1 MRYIESKH
9 ISEGMAVATPLYNSK
24 GRMLLAA
31 NTRLTASMARRI
43 RALGFPGIFVL
54 DGGDRKFEPLLDD
67 AVRLD
72 AVRSLKRLDLDQVM
86 FVANAVV
93 NQVLYASNAVYDM
106 DSVCDYDTLTYMH
119 SVNVALLSTMM
130 GVSMGLGNK
139 DLELLA
145 QAALLHDIGKT
156 RVSPGIIKG
165 THRLSDDEFKEVRRH
180 PDYAYEMLKRS
191 GVVCQEVMDAVRH
204 HHENEDG
211 TGYPCRL
218 ASDSIPR
225 FAKII
230 HVADVYDALVSRRS
244 YKKSMNPSDAL
255 ENLMANIGS
264 MFDASCVEALR
275 DNVALYPVGSSVRLS
290 NGVTAWVQENRRG
303 YPTRP
308 LLRTRTGL
316 SIDLMQRLNLVI
328 TGFADD
334 CSACLAMT
342 A

>member
-31 NTRLTASMARRI
+31 NTRVTAS
-43 RALGFPGIFVL
+43 
-54 DGGDRKFEPLLDD
+54 
-67 AVRLD
+67 
-72 AVRSLKRLDLDQVM
+72 
-86 FVANAVV
+86 
-93 NQVLYASNAVYDM
+93 
-106 DSVCDYDTLTYMH
+106 
-119 SVNVALLSTMM
+119 
-130 GVSMGLGNK
+130 
-139 DLELLA
+139 
-145 QAALLHDIGKT
+145 
-156 RVSPGIIKG
+156 
-165 THRLSDDEFKEVRRH
+165 
-180 PDYAYEMLKRS
+180 
-191 GVVCQEVMDAVRH
+191 
-204 HHENEDG
+204 
-211 TGYPCRL
+211 
-218 ASDSIPR
+218 
-225 FAKII
+225 
-230 HVADVYDALVSRRS
+230 
-244 YKKSMNPSDAL
+244 KKSMNPADAL